1 MPKHGLIVF
10 LCNAS
15 CSKVNNLDIMVILY
29 KGNFSDSLQ
38 LMINATCLIKLSYF
52 HWLGDSEQYDCLS
65 MLFSML
71 YQKVTTD
78 TNQYNHVVNTIDA
91 AANHI

>member
-1 MPKHGLIVF
+1 MYLHTATSFSHQVLVNNNIILMPKHGLIVF

-52 HWLGDSEQYDCLS
+52 H
-65 MLFSML
+65 
-71 YQKVTTD
+71 
-78 TNQYNHVVNTIDA
+78 
-91 AANHI
+91 